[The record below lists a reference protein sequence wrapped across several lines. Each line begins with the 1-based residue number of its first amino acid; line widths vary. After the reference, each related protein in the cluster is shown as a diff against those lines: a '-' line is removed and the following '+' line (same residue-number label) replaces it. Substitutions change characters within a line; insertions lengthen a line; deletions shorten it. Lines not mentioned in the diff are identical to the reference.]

1 MSIAN
6 IPRFGSL
13 APVRQQRSPA
23 RDFVVVGLAL
33 LATALA
39 QTTAAAYL
47 PPNWAR
53 PDLVL
58 MVALAWAYLRG
69 GGEGFLAG
77 VIGGL
82 LLDLS
87 SSVPFGLH
95 VLAYGL
101 ALWLVGNENGP
112 FAASAPRRVAGG
124 VIAAALVHGLVLVV
138 MQLRGWDVW
147 WSAALFRSL
156 LPALALDA
164 VTLVAFYALLRRL
177 PAPAPEP
184 SGLGSD

>member
-6 IPRFGSL
+6 IPHFGSL
-13 APVRQQRSPA
+13 APVRQRRSSA
-23 RDFVVVGLAL
+23 RDFAVVGAAL
-33 LATALA
+33 LGAALA

-47 PPNWAR
+47 PPSWAR

-77 VIGGL
+77 VVGGL

-112 FAASAPRRVAGG
+112 FAPSMPRRVVGA
-124 VIAAALVHGLVLVV
+124 VVAAVLMHGLVLVV

-156 LPALALDA
+156 LPAVALDVVVLLA
-164 VTLVAFYALLRRL
+164 CYLLLRRL
-177 PAPAPEP
+177 PAPAPDP
-184 SGLGSD
+184 LGLGG

>member
-1 MSIAN
+1 MSMAN
-6 IPRFGSL
+6 IPHFGAL
-13 APVRQQRSPA
+13 APVRQHRSPA
-23 RDFVVVGLAL
+23 RDFAVVGAAL
-33 LATALA
+33 LGAALV
-39 QTTAAAYL
+39 QTSAAAYF
-47 PPNWAR
+47 PPTWAR

-69 GGEGFLAG
+69 GGEGFLAA

-101 ALWLVGNENGP
+101 ALWLVGNESGP
-112 FAASAPRRVAGG
+112 FAASMPRRVAGA
-124 VIAAALVHGLVLVV
+124 VVAAALVHGVVLVA

-156 LPALALDA
+156 LPALAFDA
-164 VTLVAFYALLRRL
+164 LVLPVCYGLLRRL
-177 PAPAPEP
+177 PAPTPEP
-184 SGLGSD
+184 LGLGS

>member
-1 MSIAN
+1 
-6 IPRFGSL
+6 
-13 APVRQQRSPA
+13 
-23 RDFVVVGLAL
+23 
-33 LATALA
+33 
-39 QTTAAAYL
+39 
-47 PPNWAR
+47 
-53 PDLVL
+53 

-77 VIGGL
+77 VVGGL

-112 FAASAPRRVAGG
+112 FAPSMPRRVVGA
-124 VIAAALVHGLVLVV
+124 VVAAVLVHGLVLVV

-156 LPALALDA
+156 LPAVALDVVVLLA
-164 VTLVAFYALLRRL
+164 CYLLLRRL
-177 PAPAPEP
+177 PAPAPDP
-184 SGLGSD
+184 LGLGG

>member
-13 APVRQQRSPA
+13 APVRQRRSPA
-23 RDFVVVGLAL
+23 RDFVVVGAAL
-33 LATALA
+33 LGAALV
-39 QTTAAAYL
+39 QTTAAAFF
-47 PPNWAR
+47 PPSWAR

-77 VIGGL
+77 VLGGL

-101 ALWLVGNENGP
+101 ALWLVGSENGP
-112 FAASAPRRVAGG
+112 FAASLPRRVAGAI
-124 VIAAALVHGLVLVV
+124 VAAALVHGVVLVA
-138 MQLRGWDVW
+138 MQVRGWDVW

-164 VTLVAFYALLRRL
+164 VVLVACYGLLGWL
-177 PAPAPEP
+177 PTPAAEP
-184 SGLGSD
+184 RGMRS

>member
-1 MSIAN
+1 MSIAD

-13 APVRQQRSPA
+13 APVRQRRSPA
-23 RDFVVVGLAL
+23 RDFAVVGVAL
-33 LATALA
+33 LGAALA

-47 PPNWAR
+47 PPTWAR

-77 VIGGL
+77 MVGGL

-95 VLAYGL
+95 MLAYGL

-112 FAASAPRRVAGG
+112 FAASMPRRVVGAI
-124 VIAAALVHGLVLVV
+124 VAAALVHGLVLVV
-138 MQLRGWDVW
+138 LQLRGWDVW

-164 VTLVAFYALLRRL
+164 VICLVCYLLLRRL
-177 PAPAPEP
+177 PAPAPDAL
-184 SGLGSD
+184 SLAR

>member
-23 RDFVVVGLAL
+23 RDFAVVGVAL
-33 LATALA
+33 LVAGLA
-39 QTTAAAYL
+39 QTTAAAYF
-47 PPNWAR
+47 PPSWAR

-77 VIGGL
+77 VVGGL

-95 VLAYGL
+95 IFAYGL

-112 FAASAPRRVAGG
+112 FVASAPRRVAGA
-124 VIAAALVHGLVLVV
+124 VVAAALVHGLVLLVV
-138 MQLRGWDVW
+138 QLRGWDVW

-164 VTLVAFYALLRRL
+164 VILVACYLLLRRL
-177 PAPAPEP
+177 PAPTPEP
-184 SGLGSD
+184 LGLGS